1 MGPPRTATHAWHTAQ
16 IVIGVITSGSITSTP
31 GSALT
36 SASARAPLADD
47 MAAAAGYVAGRI
59 EWRETGAGP
68 HGETGLIQAKP
79 EAWGDVVLARRDTPA
94 SYNLCVVVDDAIQGI
109 TDVVRGRDL
118 FHATSVHR
126 LLQEL
131 LGLPVPVYHHHD
143 LVMGDDGRKLSKSR
157 RDTALRSLRDA
168 GATPDD
174 IRRMVGL

>member
-1 MGPPRTATHAWHTAQ
+1 MLT
-16 IVIGVITSGSITSTP
+16 
-31 GSALT
+31 LT
-36 SASARAPLADD
+36 SRAEGEDASE
-47 MAAAAGYVAGRI
+47 VFVEAGRV
-59 EWRETGAGP
+59 EGPKPAAWTGR
-68 HGETGLIQAKP
+68 GETGTRI
-79 EAWGDVVLARRDTPA
+79 EV
-94 SYNLCVVVDDAIQGI
+94 
-109 TDVVRGRDL
+109 RDL